1 MFLFLLYLQIGPLEF
16 PYDKSLRAQ
25 DEEGLGSGDFES
37 SGGGSNFFSDD
48 EELEFV
54 RAGETRSFQ
63 PVLANATS
71 TDSGRQNEN
80 TFLNILT
87 LYTNTNKQSYLL
99 AHPNLQNI
107 GKHLLSHY
115 NFDRLIV

>member
-25 DEEGLGSGDFES
+25 ELPEDALGSGDFES
-37 SGGGSNFFSDD
+37 SGDGSNFFSDD

-63 PVLANATS
+63 PVLVNATF
-71 TDSGRQNEN
+71 TETERQKEN

-107 GKHLLSHY
+107 GKHLEICLETRH
-115 NFDRLIV
+115 